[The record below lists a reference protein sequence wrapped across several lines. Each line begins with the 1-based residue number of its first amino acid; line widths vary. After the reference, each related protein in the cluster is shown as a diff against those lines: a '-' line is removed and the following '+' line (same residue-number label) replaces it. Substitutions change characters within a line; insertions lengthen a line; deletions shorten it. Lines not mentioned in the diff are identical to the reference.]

1 MLGSLL
7 LPDLVKYL
15 FTFLDIDDVYQ
26 CMQVSKDW
34 YRMCLQD
41 EVWSSMLQRDF
52 GIEFNKNDS
61 NPLGVPIGALATYK
75 AELDRCKTTKVLLPK
90 QINLMWIFF

>member
-1 MLGSLL
+1 MLASL

-41 EVWSSMLQRDF
+41 EVWSLMLQRDF
-52 GIEFNKNDS
+52 GIEFNKKDFYHLPAPVS
-61 NPLGVPIGALATYK
+61 ALAAYK
-75 AELDRCKTTKVLLPK
+75 AELERCKTTKVLLPK
-90 QINLMWIFF
+90 QIKSPRSY

>member
-1 MLGSLL
+1 MLLGSL

-34 YRMCLQD
+34 YRMCLHD

-52 GIEFNKNDS
+52 GIEFKKNDS
-61 NPLGVPIGALATYK
+61 KPPNAPISALATYK
-75 AELDRCKTTKVLLPK
+75 AELERCETTKVLLPK
-90 QINLMWIFF
+90 QINLLKTRS